1 VYHPIPLY
9 VNPLIRKRLQP
20 YLKPVRS
27 VNHVAQIGQVS
38 VEAGQ
43 KNEFLPFKHLDIIQM
58 GNSKSK
64 VLNDSECFDLENWTV
79 IYVQELT
86 FTDERGNLWPGYA
99 RMWNACVTY
108 EQKKNFLFDT
118 VHKQLEH
125 YGNLYD
131 KKRVRDKSQLHAN
144 TQKLVDDTWAA
155 AKAFEA
161 AYIRDAQ
168 WYFGIRKEFFVPF
181 DDDDED
187 EVNDMF
193 SLNA

>member
-1 VYHPIPLY
+1 VKSKPKETKKEKTKKGKT
-9 VNPLIRKRLQP
+9 KRN
-20 YLKPVRS
+20 K
-27 VNHVAQIGQVS
+27 
-38 VEAGQ
+38 E
-43 KNEFLPFKHLDIIQM
+43 EFLLRQKTNFYHINNWTSFKM

-64 VLNDSECFDLENWTV
+64 ILDDSECFDLENWTV

-108 EQKKNFLFDT
+108 EDKKNFIFDT
-118 VHKQLEH
+118 VHKHLEH
-125 YGNLYD
+125 YGKLYD

-181 DDDDED
+181 DDDEED
-187 EVNDMF
+187 EVNGTF